1 MKMVSVVGARPQFI
15 KHAAL
20 TRLLRSDY
28 SEILVHTG
36 QHYDYDLSETFF
48 EELNIPMPDYNLGI
62 GSGTHGYQTGHM
74 LIAIEEILLKEK
86 PEMVLLYGDT
96 NSTLA
101 GALAACKLHIP
112 LAHVEA
118 GLRQADR
125 AMPEEMNRILTD
137 HCSSVLLCPTK
148 ASVDNLYEEN
158 VRQGVYLTGDV
169 MADILLEQRQTAI
182 KSSVLNTLGLTA
194 KQYVVVTMHRAGNTD
209 DPEKLQG
216 IVDALCQIDEVMV
229 FPMHPRTESVMK
241 KTGLYDRLKANDHI
255 KVIRPLSYLD
265 FLKLM
270 DNAHKILTD
279 SGGIEKE
286 AYILKVPCVTMLE
299 STAWGETVRDG
310 WNVLVGTDTR
320 KIVDMVQCFEPSGE
334 QREDFGG
341 GAACG
346 NIKKVI
352 DSSIRSIS
360 P

>member
-1 MKMVSVVGARPQFI
+1 MKIVSVVGARPQFI

-241 KTGLYDRLKANDHI
+241 KNRSLRQ
-255 KVIRPLSYLD
+255 
-265 FLKLM
+265 
-270 DNAHKILTD
+270 
-279 SGGIEKE
+279 IESK
-286 AYILKVPCVTMLE
+286 
-299 STAWGETVRDG
+299 
-310 WNVLVGTDTR
+310 
-320 KIVDMVQCFEPSGE
+320 
-334 QREDFGG
+334 
-341 GAACG
+341 
-346 NIKKVI
+346 
-352 DSSIRSIS
+352 
-360 P
+360 